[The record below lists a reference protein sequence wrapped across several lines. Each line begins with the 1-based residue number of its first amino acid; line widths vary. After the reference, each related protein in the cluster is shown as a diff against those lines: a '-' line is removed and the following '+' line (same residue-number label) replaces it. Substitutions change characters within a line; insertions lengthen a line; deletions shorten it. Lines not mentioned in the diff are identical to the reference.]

1 MGYRTE
7 WVERHVEDGWEMEWP
22 HLFDGSEILFFV
34 RSRVVEEDCKGRRW
48 VRACEFDSAW
58 YPWML

>member
-1 MGYRTE
+1 M
-7 WVERHVEDGWEMEWP
+7 DGWEMEWP